1 MHLDVQDLRNFY
13 YRSALGRAAQRAVRD
28 QVKRYW
34 PTGKGHTMVGYGF
47 AVPLLRPYLPD
58 ARRVIGLMPGPQG
71 VLPWPQG
78 QPNVTVLSISQNDNV
93 RFCQVGRRRGDGAV
107 EPQRGDRRRI
117 PTRGARQGHGR
128 VRCRSRHRAL
138 GRAAGRRLSPQSAGP
153 WSS

>member
-1 MHLDVQDLRNFY
+1 MHLDVHNLRDFY

-28 QVKRYW
+28 QVQRYW

-78 QPNVTVLSISQNDNV
+78 
-93 RFCQVGRRRGDGAV
+93 
-107 EPQRGDRRRI
+107 
-117 PTRGARQGHGR
+117 
-128 VRCRSRHRAL
+128 
-138 GRAAGRRLSPQSAGP
+138 
-153 WSS
+153 